1 MLTSNS
7 IDALDHKF
15 SEGIFEYT
23 HDLGETIASV
33 KEIESNLSALSFE
46 YLKSHDA
53 LGAIIVGT
61 SSPQQLEENVNNY
74 NKK

>member
-1 MLTSNS
+1 MPL
-7 IDALDHKF
+7 
-15 SEGIFEYT
+15 
-23 HDLGETIASV
+23 V

-53 LGAIIVGT
+53 LGAIIVGA